1 MITELLLSGFFGVAD
16 ILLGFLPEIEW
27 TVNTSAWQYAGDVLS
42 MICYLLPLN
51 HITAA
56 ITFIISLGIFRIFV
70 AFIKF
75 VLSLIPFMG

>member
-1 MITELLLSGFFGVAD
+1 MITELILSGFFGVAD
-16 ILLGFLPEIEW
+16 LALGFLPEIEW

-42 MICYLLPLN
+42 MICYLLPLG

-56 ITFIISLGIFRIFV
+56 ISFIISLGLFRIAV

-75 VLSLIPFMG
+75 ILGFIPLMG